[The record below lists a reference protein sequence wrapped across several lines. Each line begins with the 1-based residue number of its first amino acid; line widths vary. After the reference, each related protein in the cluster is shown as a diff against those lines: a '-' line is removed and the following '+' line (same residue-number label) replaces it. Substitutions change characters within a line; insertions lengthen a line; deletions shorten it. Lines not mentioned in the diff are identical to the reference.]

1 MMILNEIL
9 KELGVVIE
17 IVIPHTLKNIKH
29 IFLAV
34 LLKKLFVLMINL
46 VNQLFF
52 TEEKNVV
59 YRFIET
65 ILKEYNCRKKVIKK
79 HVNKNLIMSEKDE
92 QILQSSNKSWISN
105 NLFDVGDYKVRD
117 HCYITGK
124 HRGSAY

>member
-65 ILKEYNCRKKVIKK
+65 ILKEYNCCKKVIKK
-79 HVNKNLIMSEKDE
+79 HVNKNLIMSEKM
-92 QILQSSNKSWISN
+92 NKYFSQVISPGY
-105 NLFDVGDYKVRD
+105 L
-117 HCYITGK
+117 IT
-124 HRGSAY
+124 YLM

>member
-1 MMILNEIL
+1 
-9 KELGVVIE
+9 
-17 IVIPHTLKNIKH
+17 
-29 IFLAV
+29 
-34 LLKKLFVLMINL
+34 MINL

-65 ILKEYNCRKKVIKK
+65 ILKEYNCCKKVIKK